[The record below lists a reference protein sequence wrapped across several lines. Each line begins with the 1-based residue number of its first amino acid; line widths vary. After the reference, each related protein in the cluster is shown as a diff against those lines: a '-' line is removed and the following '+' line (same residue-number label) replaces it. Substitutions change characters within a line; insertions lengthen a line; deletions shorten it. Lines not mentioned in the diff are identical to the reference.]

1 MKQNITVSLDRE
13 VLRKGKV
20 LAAIQGTS
28 LSRMVSDKLT
38 EAIREKEA
46 YAMAKRKALAHLKKG
61 FHFGGRIPSREKLH
75 DR

>member
-1 MKQNITVSLDRE
+1 MKQNITISLDRE

-46 YAMAKRKALAHLKKG
+46 YAMAKKKALAQIKKG
-61 FHFGGRIPSREKLH
+61 FHFGGRIPSREELH
-75 DR
+75 ER